1 MRSDVHILNAFDRDL
16 DAIRAMI
23 LQMGG
28 LVLAGLNHAT
38 AALEARDEAMAA
50 EVVQR
55 DAAIDALELQVQEAA
70 ARLIA
75 LRAPTA
81 GDLRTVLAVMKIAAS
96 LERCGD
102 YVKNLGKRSGALS
115 HLPPLEGPTGSILR
129 MARLVGELLTDVM
142 AACDRGDAALAESV
156 RQRDREVDQMYNS
169 MFREFLSHMI
179 EDPGSINAFMHL
191 HFIAK
196 NIERMGDHATGMAEQ
211 VIYLV
216 TGSLPGEPRPK
227 DDVTASAADR
237 GPGA

>member
-1 MRSDVHILNAFDRDL
+1 MSSDVHILNAFDRDL

-23 LQMGG
+23 LQMGK
-28 LVLAGLNHAT
+28 LVLAGLRDAT
-38 AALEARDEAMAA
+38 LALEARDEAMAA
-50 EVVQR
+50 GVVKA
-55 DAAIDALELQVQEAA
+55 DAAIDAIELQVQEAA

-81 GDLRTVLAVMKIAAS
+81 GDLRTVLAVMKIASS

-102 YVKNLGKRSGALS
+102 YVKNLGKRSGALA
-115 HLPPLEGPTGSILR
+115 HLSPVEGSTGSILR
-129 MARLVGELLTDVM
+129 MAKLVGDLLTDVL
-142 AACDRGDAALAESV
+142 AACERRDAELAESV

-216 TGSLPGEPRPK
+216 TGSLPEDPRPK
-227 DDVTASAADR
+227 DDVTASAMES
-237 GPGA
+237 GSGH